1 MSKQENSLEKL
12 GFVCVASYPTS
23 DPGSRSIRMGSVAP
37 AVTLK
42 DSETVLI
49 GGYEVTS
56 LTGFSPNI
64 VVKLAT
70 T

>member
-1 MSKQENSLEKL
+1 MSNQENSLEKL

-23 DPGSRSIRMGSVAP
+23 DPGSRSTSMGSVVP
-37 AVTLK
+37 VVTLK

-49 GGYEVTS
+49 GGHEVTN
-56 LTGFSPNI
+56 LTGFSI
-64 VVKLAT
+64 TIAVKPAT